1 MSRPLDKR
9 CSRSSFFGN
18 KPKFH
23 KNLRNNF
30 CQSLLILDAEQL
42 FLSNTQVKTLISQPL
57 LITKNRCQTLFIW
70 RIFLIQNKHFPAIN
84 DHIIC

>member
-9 CSRSSFFGN
+9 CSRSNFFGN

-30 CQSLLILDAEQL
+30 RKSLLILDAEQL
-42 FLSNTQVKTLISQPL
+42 FLSNTQIKTLISQPL
-57 LITKNRCQTLFIW
+57 
-70 RIFLIQNKHFPAIN
+70 
-84 DHIIC
+84 